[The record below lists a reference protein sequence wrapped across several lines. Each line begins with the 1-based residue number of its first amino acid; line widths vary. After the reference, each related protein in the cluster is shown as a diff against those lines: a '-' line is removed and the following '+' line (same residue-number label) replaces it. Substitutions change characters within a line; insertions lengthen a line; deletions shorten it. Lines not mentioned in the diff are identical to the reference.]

1 MRAFYRAYGLRVG
14 SAVPLPFDSLPA
26 PPQDVDVTVR
36 LGAVPA
42 GLPGSDTIRKAQ
54 WQARPGVF
62 LLAVEGVARYLVE
75 GGRDVTVAPLGG
87 DDADVAAFL
96 ANAPFAVL
104 LQQRGVLTLHAS
116 SVMAGDGAALLLG
129 DSGAG
134 KSSLAAA
141 LVERGFPLIAD
152 DVTGIVA
159 GADGCATALPGFAS
173 LRLWADTLDQLRWR
187 DRGESRLRQGMDKYW
202 MPVEQACTAPLPV
215 RAAFVLKANESNAV
229 AIEPMPEREA
239 FSLLWRN
246 THRWRAMGAIG
257 KAKTRFRTVAAIA
270 QRVPVAVATR
280 PRHPFLL
287 DALADGVAAQLRTGT
302 SASVSRPPGL
312 AVA

>member
-1 MRAFYRAYGLRVG
+1 MRAFYRAYGLRVS

-26 PPQDVDVTVR
+26 PPQDVGR
-36 LGAVPA
+36 
-42 GLPGSDTIRKAQ
+42 DTIRKAQ

-62 LLAVEGVARYLVE
+62 LLAVDGVARYLVE
-75 GGRDVTVAPLGG
+75 GGRDVTVASLG
-87 DDADVAAFL
+87 DDADVAAFF

-129 DSGAG
+129 GSGAG

-159 GADGCATALPGFAS
+159 GADGRVTALPGFAS

-187 DRGESRLRQGMDKYW
+187 DRGESRLRQGVDKYW
-202 MPVEQACTAPLPV
+202 MPLEQACTAPLPV
-215 RAAFVLKANESNAV
+215 RAAFVLKANESNV
-229 AIEPMPEREA
+229 VGIDPVHERDA

-246 THRWRAMGAIG
+246 THRARAMAAIG
-257 KAKTRFRTVAAIA
+257 KTQTRFRTVGAMA
-270 QRVPVAVATR
+270 QHVPVAVATR
-280 PRHPFLL
+280 PRQPFLL
-287 DALADGVAAQLRTGT
+287 DALADRVAAQLRAGT
-302 SASVSRPPGL
+302 SASASPPRL